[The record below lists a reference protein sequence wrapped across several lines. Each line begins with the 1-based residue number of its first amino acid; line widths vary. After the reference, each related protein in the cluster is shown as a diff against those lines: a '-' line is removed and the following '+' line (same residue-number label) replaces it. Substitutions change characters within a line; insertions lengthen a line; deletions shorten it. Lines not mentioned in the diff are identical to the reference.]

1 MADTNNQYF
10 TGTVNE
16 VNGIKAENVYIS
28 QSAPCPRKQY
38 IHEILAT
45 RNLSSEFESLIN
57 LHAEK
62 AYGTRYFLKMPD
74 QHLTEMHE
82 FAMKLNAV
90 WESQQRDSPSFVEWV
105 VKLFRRVK

>member
-45 RNLSSEFESLIN
+45 RNLCPEFESVIN

-62 AYGTRYFLKMPD
+62 AYCTRYFKQMPD
-74 QHLTEMHE
+74 QDLTEMHE

-90 WESQQRDSPSFVEWV
+90 WQIREKPNPSLVEWV
-105 VKLFRRVK
+105 VRLFRRDK